1 MAVVVL
7 VAVEVVLLYVVH
19 LHLMMCPFVLTDR
32 LEYHYFVS
40 LEYVMDCVEKSCYMS
55 MHQKFRRPNKT
66 GGTAVV

>member
-55 MHQKFRRPNKT
+55 MHQM
-66 GGTAVV
+66 G